1 MHDLLAVVR
10 VHHAPDR
17 DTAPGPTLAAT
28 GLIGFLLL
36 GVLVSVLGPTLPQ
49 LRTRHDLDGTGG
61 ALLLAAFSAGS
72 ALGVGI
78 AGALRPR
85 LPPAVLLGAGASA
98 VALGCAA
105 VPFAPGAVGAGGGI
119 LLAGAGFGMV
129 DLVLNLLLA
138 QSYGSKGGAV
148 LMGLSAAFGVSAVC
162 TPLLVGRAPADL
174 TVPYLGCAA
183 GAVALLAMA
192 SRLRLPAS
200 PGGGPPGAGRS
211 AAPTIVLLGAVLLGY
226 VTVEGGVAGWETTHL
241 LAVTGLSEAD
251 AARAVALFWGGLT
264 LGRLVSAPL
273 ALRVHPAAI
282 AVTALAAGTVALAV
296 ASNAEV
302 SVVAYAVTGALIAP
316 VFPAVITWHT
326 RSVPDGRGATG
337 IFAAG
342 LAGPVLTSP
351 VVGSIID
358 TSGAGAVPWVL
369 CCLAGAT
376 TALALALAVR
386 TGCRD
391 ARLSGG

>member
-1 MHDLLAVVR
+1 MRAGSR
-10 VHHAPDR
+10 T
-17 DTAPGPTLAAT
+17 TAPPW
-28 GLIGFLLL
+28 
-36 GVLVSVLGPTLPQ
+36 VLSVLGPTLPH
-49 LRTRHDLDGTGG
+49 LRARHDLDGTGA

-85 LPPAVLLGAGASA
+85 VSPAVLLGAGAGA

-105 VPFAPGAVGAGGGI
+105 VPFAAGAGAAGGGI
-119 LLAGAGFGMV
+119 LLAGIGFGIV
-129 DLVLNLLLA
+129 DLLLNLLLA
-138 QSYGSKGGAV
+138 RSYGSKGGAV

-174 TVPYLGCAA
+174 TVPYLGCTA
-183 GAVALLAMA
+183 GAIALLAMA
-192 SRLRLPAS
+192 SRLRIPAS
-200 PGGGPPGAGRS
+200 SDGGPPGTGRS

-241 LAVTGLSEAD
+241 LAVTALSEAD
-251 AARAVALFWGGLT
+251 AARAVALFWAGLT
-264 LGRLVSAPL
+264 LGRLVTAPL

-282 AVTALAAGTVALAV
+282 VVTALTAGTAALTL
-296 ASNAEV
+296 ASNAGV

-351 VVGSIID
+351 VVGSIVD
-358 TSGAGAVPWVL
+358 TSGAGGVPWVL
-369 CCLAGAT
+369 CSLAGAT
-376 TALALALAVR
+376 TALAVALAVR
-386 TGCRD
+386 TRRRGACL
-391 ARLSGG
+391 AAG